1 MLINLFRAAN
11 SVLLVLALAIPAK
24 AAPST
29 REAPNFSATPANQ
42 LVVAGNAC
50 GPTALLNAFRFGNS
64 DWQRA
69 SNNITGATDKERIY
83 TLIRECGMRPS
94 SHLKGHPRWSRK
106 GVNIADLCDMANE
119 TARGQMLPLIS
130 QEVFF
135 ARKGETQ
142 EKLLQR
148 VHQRLDVSLS
158 KGLPPILSLRRYV
171 LRGSEWIVLDA
182 HFVTLISIPQ
192 KLEKGTRT
200 FPITYAD
207 PWGGKI
213 ASGNIAIPERAVLSN
228 SANTAPCL
236 EAVFPQSSVGKKLVR
251 PGEPTM
257 LTLSAV
263 LGRW

>member
-1 MLINLFRAAN
+1 MRD
-11 SVLLVLALAIPAK
+11 
-24 AAPST
+24 
-29 REAPNFSATPANQ
+29 APNFTATPANQ

-50 GPTALLNAFRFGNS
+50 GPTALLNAFRFGNG

-69 SNNITGATDKERIY
+69 SNRITGTTDKERIY

-130 QEVFF
+130 QEVLFSK
-135 ARKGETQ
+135 KGETQ

-148 VHQRLDVSLS
+148 VHQRLDTSLS

-171 LRGSEWIVLDA
+171 LRGTEWMVLDA
-182 HFVTLISIPQ
+182 HFVTLIRMPQ
-192 KLEKGTRT
+192 KLDHGARA
-200 FPITYAD
+200 FSITYAD

-213 ASGNIAIPERAVLSN
+213 STGSIAIPERAVLSE
-228 SANTAPCL
+228 SASTAPCL

-251 PGEPTM
+251 SGDLTM
-257 LTLSAV
+257 LTLSGA